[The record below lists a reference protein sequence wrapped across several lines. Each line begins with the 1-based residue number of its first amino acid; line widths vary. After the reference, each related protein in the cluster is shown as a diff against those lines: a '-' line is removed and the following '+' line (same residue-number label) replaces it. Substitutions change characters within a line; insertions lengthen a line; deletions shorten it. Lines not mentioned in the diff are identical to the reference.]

1 MAYLVLGIGLVLLVH
16 FGSRAFMRANPA
28 LLAALAKR
36 GGGLLSLLAAVL
48 LLMRGRINLALSF
61 GGLALWLFSG
71 RPLSNPSSNEPG
83 GQSKA
88 RSATLEMVLDHASG
102 AMHGTV
108 LDGPYSGRQL
118 DDLGRGECL
127 ALQVHCASVDP
138 DGARLLEAY
147 LDRRFPDWRQAD
159 TEDTA
164 ARPRGAT
171 MTIAEAYDVLGLPM
185 GAAPEQITR
194 AHRELMK
201 RLHPDHGGSTYLAAR
216 VNAAKDLL
224 LHSQR

>member
-1 MAYLVLGIGLVLLVH
+1 MVYFVLGIGLVLLVH
-16 FGSRAFMRANPA
+16 FGTRAFMRANPA
-28 LLAALAKR
+28 LLASFAKR
-36 GGGLLSLLAAVL
+36 GGGLLSLLAAAF
-48 LLMRGRINLALSF
+48 LLMRGRVNLALTF
-61 GGLALWLFSG
+61 GGLALWLFRG
-71 RPLSNPSSNEPG
+71 RPLSNPSDSGPG
-83 GQSKA
+83 AQSKA
-88 RSATLEMVLDHASG
+88 RSPTLEMVLDHASG

-108 LDGPYSGRQL
+108 LDGPYSGRQIDNL
-118 DDLGRGECL
+118 DRAECIALL
-127 ALQVHCASVDP
+127 AHCASVDP

-147 LDRRFPDWRQAD
+147 LNRRFPEWKQEGA
-159 TEDTA
+159 EDAA
-164 ARPRGAT
+164 ARPMGAT

-224 LHSQR
+224 LHNQR